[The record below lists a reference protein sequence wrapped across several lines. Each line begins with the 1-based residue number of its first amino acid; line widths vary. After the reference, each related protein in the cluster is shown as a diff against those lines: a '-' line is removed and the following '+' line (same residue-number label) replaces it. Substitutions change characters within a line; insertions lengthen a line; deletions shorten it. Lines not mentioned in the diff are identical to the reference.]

1 MDEAAKQKVI
11 QIMKTCAIILASFIA
26 SLLVGAVFILILGKN
41 PFETYQQLICSPFAN
56 IGNFGAVVRQMIPL
70 GIIAVGVAFAGK
82 CGLTNL
88 GGDGQFL
95 MGALAMILVST
106 TVGKYLGSFS
116 ILVGMVL
123 GILFGAVCGGVA
135 GFLKAK
141 FKVSEIITVLMLNYI
156 IEYFIAYLD
165 HGPMLKSGS
174 STPQTESIAEFEKIP
189 RIFQGTTFS
198 YSIFIVIGC
207 LLLYWIIMEKTEF
220 GYKIKVLGG
229 SVKAAQYGGIE
240 PEKYYLKTM
249 AVSGGFAGFAGVVEV
264 CSFAYCVQDGISN
277 SYGFNGLL
285 VALLGFYHPAGI
297 LLAAFFFSILT
308 VGGNVMQITCAVPTT
323 LVSMLKGLMVLFI
336 LFGLSAKFRKKLK
349 IKTKK
354 VTTKESEVA

>member
-1 MDEAAKQKVI
+1 MI
-11 QIMKTCAIILASFIA
+11 QMGKTCAIIAASFLI
-26 SLLVGAVFILILGKN
+26 SLCVGAVFILILGKN
-41 PFETYQQLICSPFAN
+41 PLETYRQLIFSPFAN
-56 IGNFGAVVRQMIPL
+56 IGNFGAVIRQMIPL
-70 GIIAVGVAFAGK
+70 SIIAVGVSFAGK

-106 TVGKYLGSFS
+106 TVGKYLGGFS
-116 ILVGMVL
+116 IILGMVL
-123 GILFGAVCGGVA
+123 GSLFGAVCGGVA

-165 HGPMLKSGS
+165 HGPMLKAGS

-198 YSIFIVIGC
+198 YSIFIVFGC
-207 LLLYWIIMEKTEF
+207 LFLYWIIMERSPF
-220 GYKIKVLGG
+220 GYKLKVLGG
-229 SVKAAQYGGIE
+229 SVKAAEYGGIE
-240 PEKYYLKTM
+240 PGKYYLKTM
-249 AVSGGFAGFAGVVEV
+249 AVSGAFAGFAGVVEV

-285 VALLGFYHPAGI
+285 VALLGFYHPVGI
-297 LLAAFFFSILT
+297 LLAAFFFSVLT

-323 LVSMLKGLMVLFI
+323 MVSMLKGLMVLFI
-336 LFGLSAKFRKKLK
+336 LFGLSAKFQKKGRQLFA
-349 IKTKK
+349 K
-354 VTTKESEVA
+354 VKAKESGVA